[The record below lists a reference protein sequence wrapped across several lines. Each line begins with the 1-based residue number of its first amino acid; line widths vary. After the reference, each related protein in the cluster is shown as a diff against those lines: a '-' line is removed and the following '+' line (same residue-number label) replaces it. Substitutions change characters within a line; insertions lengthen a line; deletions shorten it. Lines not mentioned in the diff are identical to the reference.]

1 MTFTFSFGN
10 CKVTLTLYS
19 MQFLQNLCWDCGYC
33 TVALPGAGL
42 GFKCNLLFKNT
53 LGLHFVCLCA
63 CVCLCVFVCV
73 YFRKEMPP

>member
-1 MTFTFSFGN
+1 
-10 CKVTLTLYS
+10 

-53 LGLHFVCLCA
+53 LG
-63 CVCLCVFVCV
+63 VCV
-73 YFRKEMPP
+73 RVCILGRKCLLNSLNVKY

>member
-1 MTFTFSFGN
+1 
-10 CKVTLTLYS
+10 

-53 LGLHFVCLCA
+53 LGLHFMCVYV
-63 CVCLCVFVCV
+63 CVCILG
-73 YFRKEMPP
+73 RKCLLNSLNVKY